1 MLQKFWNPTC
11 IDLSLKNRPR
21 SFQDWTVIETEFS
34 DFHKMCVTVMKM
46 YYCSQKSSVIT
57 YRKFK
62 NFCNIEFIKDLE
74 EHLAKFEHFDKI
86 RFNLFR
92 ENVI

>member
-1 MLQKFWNPTC
+1 
-11 IDLSLKNRPR
+11 
-21 SFQDWTVIETEFS
+21 
-34 DFHKMCVTVMKM
+34 MKM

-57 YRKFK
+57 YSKFK

-74 EHLAKFEHFDKI
+74 EHLAKFEHFGKI